1 VLAALLLAACGPK
14 TAPPPAPGTT
24 RGVPPDLRGVKV
36 LLLPVQQN
44 LAVPGDPDAE
54 LAYGLRERGPDVL
67 WVSAAEVEEVLARS
81 PAMQARTRGLPVGI
95 FLQAE
100 VERVGDPLYGELR
113 RTASLVDASVA
124 FIPIQSSLEATPGEE
139 PRVRFQATLI
149 DVRTGRVLWFGV
161 LEGGA
166 YPARD
171 PRGLASAVDEVA
183 RTLIWYGGR

>member
-1 VLAALLLAACGPK
+1 V
-14 TAPPPAPGTT
+14 
-24 RGVPPDLRGVKV
+24 RV

-54 LAYGLRERGPDVL
+54 LAFGLRERGRGVL
-67 WVSAAEVEEVLARS
+67 WISAAEVEEVLARS

-113 RTASLVDASVA
+113 RTASLVDAAVVLLPVQA
-124 FIPIQSSLEATPGEE
+124 SLEGTPGQD

-149 DVRTGRVLWFGV
+149 EVRTGRVMWFGV
-161 LEGGA
+161 LEGGT
-166 YPARD
+166 YPAND
-171 PRGLASAVDEVA
+171 PRGLASAVEEVA
-183 RTLIWYGGR
+183 RTLIWYGGP

>member
-1 VLAALLLAACGPK
+1 M
-14 TAPPPAPGTT
+14 
-24 RGVPPDLRGVKV
+24 
-36 LLLPVQQN
+36 
-44 LAVPGDPDAE
+44 
-54 LAYGLRERGPDVL
+54 
-67 WVSAAEVEEVLARS
+67 LARS

-113 RTASLVDASVA
+113 RTASLVDAAVA
-124 FIPIQSSLEATPGEE
+124 FIPVQASLEAAPGGD
-139 PRVRFQATLI
+139 PRVRFQSALI

-166 YPARD
+166 FPARD

-183 RTLIWYGGR
+183 RTLIWYGGP